1 MPYKKVESLG
11 CGPSQNKESA
21 QSQMWVLHFGKPP
34 THGQCKEPAE
44 ISSLTETHMR
54 SVSPMASFCAGMPGR
69 IGPIGHTL

>member
-1 MPYKKVESLG
+1 VG
-11 CGPSQNKESA
+11 VA
-21 QSQMWVLHFGKPP
+21 FGKPP

-69 IGPIGHTL
+69 IGPTGHIL